1 MDPERTT
8 TMGEEESVAT
18 ERPFQSMNAV
28 LRTRAK
34 FRIWV
39 KSWRGW
45 REVREENI
53 VSVLRGGLL
62 RLEWVSRRL
71 MLRRWQSVCCAVVI
85 GVVEERKI

>member
-1 MDPERTT
+1 MEPDSTT
-8 TMGEEESVAT
+8 TIGEEESVVT

-39 KSWRGW
+39 RSWRGW

-53 VSVLRGGLL
+53 LAGFER
-62 RLEWVSRRL
+62 
-71 MLRRWQSVCCAVVI
+71 
-85 GVVEERKI
+85 GVVEVGFGLRF

>member
-1 MDPERTT
+1 
-8 TMGEEESVAT
+8 MGDEESVVMD
-18 ERPFQSMNAV
+18 RPFQSMNAV

-53 VSVLRGGLL
+53 VKVLCGVDGMRGWCAIFAGGYCCYGDDSGL
-62 RLEWVSRRL
+62 
-71 MLRRWQSVCCAVVI
+71 
-85 GVVEERKI
+85 GVLALS

>member
-1 MDPERTT
+1 MD
-8 TMGEEESVAT
+8 
-18 ERPFQSMNAV
+18 RPFQSMNAV

-53 VSVLRGGLL
+53 VLVLCGVDGMRGWCASLRGRLLLL
-62 RLEWVSRRL
+62 RRL
-71 MLRRWQSVCCAVVI
+71 DSGL
-85 GVVEERKI
+85 GVWRLS